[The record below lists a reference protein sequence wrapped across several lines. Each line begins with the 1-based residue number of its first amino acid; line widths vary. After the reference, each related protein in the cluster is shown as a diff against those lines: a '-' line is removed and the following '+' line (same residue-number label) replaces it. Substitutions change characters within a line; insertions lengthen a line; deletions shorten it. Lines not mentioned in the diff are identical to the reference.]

1 VQHHKA
7 IMTGAAKGEFRTT
20 TIDLEDSHMQTVRQ
34 LLQAKGNEVWTIGPD
49 ASVYDALA
57 LMADKGIGALV
68 VTHGKQVLGLLS
80 ERDYARNVV
89 LQGRKSRDTLVSDI
103 MSAKVPCVGPDQS
116 VQDCMSIVTEMRVR
130 HLPVMDGDALVGLVS
145 IGDLVKAIIEEQEV
159 LIEHLV
165 RYING

>member
-1 VQHHKA
+1 
-7 IMTGAAKGEFRTT
+7 
-20 TIDLEDSHMQTVRQ
+20 MQTVRQ
-34 LLQAKGNEVWTIGPD
+34 VLQAKGREVWTTGPD
-49 ASVYDALA
+49 TSVYDALA

-68 VTHGKQVLGLLS
+68 VTDGAKVVGLLA

-89 LQGRKSRDTLVSDI
+89 LRGRRSKETAVKDI
-103 MSAKVPCVGPDQS
+103 MATKVACVDPDQT
-116 VQDCMSIVTEMRVR
+116 VQDCMSIMTEQRVR
-130 HLPVMDGDALVGLVS
+130 HLPVMDGDTLVGLVS

>member
-1 VQHHKA
+1 
-7 IMTGAAKGEFRTT
+7 
-20 TIDLEDSHMQTVRQ
+20 MQTVHQ
-34 LLQAKGNEVWTIGPD
+34 LLQTKGREVWTIGPE

-57 LMADKGIGALV
+57 LMAEKDIGALV
-68 VTHGKQVLGLLS
+68 VTRGSQVLGLLS

-89 LQGRKSRDTLVSDI
+89 LRGLKSQDTQVSDI
-103 MSAKVPCVGPDQS
+103 MTTKVPCVGPQQT
-116 VQDCMSIVTEMRVR
+116 VQDCMSIVTEKRVR
-130 HLPVMDGDALVGLVS
+130 HLPVMEGNTLVGLVS

>member
-1 VQHHKA
+1 
-7 IMTGAAKGEFRTT
+7 
-20 TIDLEDSHMQTVRQ
+20 MQTVHQ
-34 LLQAKGNEVWTIGPD
+34 LLQTKGREVWTIGPE

-57 LMADKGIGALV
+57 LMAEKDIGALV
-68 VTHGKQVLGLLS
+68 VTRGSQVLGLLS

-89 LQGRKSRDTLVSDI
+89 LRGLKSQDTQVSNI
-103 MSAKVPCVGPDQS
+103 MTTKVPCVGPQQT
-116 VQDCMSIVTEMRVR
+116 VQDCMSIVTEKRVR
-130 HLPVMDGDALVGLVS
+130 HLPVMEGDTLVGLVS

>member
-1 VQHHKA
+1 
-7 IMTGAAKGEFRTT
+7 
-20 TIDLEDSHMQTVRQ
+20 MQTVRQ
-34 LLQAKGNEVWTIGPD
+34 VLQAKGQEVWTTGPD
-49 ASVYDALA
+49 TSVYDALA

-68 VTHGKQVLGLLS
+68 VTEGARVLGLLS

-89 LQGRKSRDTLVSDI
+89 LRGRTSKETAVKDI
-103 MSAKVPCVGPDQS
+103 MTTKVACVAPDQT
-116 VQDCMSIVTEMRVR
+116 VQDCMSIMTEQRVR
-130 HLPVMDGDALVGLVS
+130 HLPVMDGDTLVGLVS